1 MGYDTMYFVADAIK
15 RAKSAT
21 GADIKTAMAE
31 TKGFSGVTG
40 TFDMDAATHNP
51 IKQAT
56 IIGYKDGKIAVT
68 EKFA

>member
-1 MGYDTMYFVADAIK
+1 
-15 RAKSAT
+15 
-21 GADIKTAMAE
+21 MAE